1 MAESQIRQL
10 RLVNGRVECGT
21 NGNGTYET
29 KTETDSEHSSCDEA
43 EAEALEAADE
53 CEDSRTEEDEI
64 FVENESSAIMK
75 KLMLNEFDRDY
86 SQSKAAE
93 RKKNSP
99 APLASCEDQYESQ
112 SWVMALEMIGCF
124 KKEAVANYRI
134 PSVIPMLF
142 YYSIQM

>member
-1 MAESQIRQL
+1 MFQLEELYGSGGESPAKMTL
-10 RLVNGRVECGT
+10 
-21 NGNGTYET
+21 
-29 KTETDSEHSSCDEA
+29 
-43 EAEALEAADE
+43 
-53 CEDSRTEEDEI
+53 
-64 FVENESSAIMK
+64 AIMK

-93 RKKNSP
+93 KKKNSP

-124 KKEAVANYRI
+124 KKEAVANSRI

-142 YYSIQM
+142 CYSIQM